1 MIRKRVRFHHTKNKG
16 DLGVRFA
23 EFDLSE
29 KGFDVLLP
37 LTEHAPF
44 DLVCYDGKKFY
55 RVQVKYR
62 SAVNGAIFVRFK
74 SVWADRHGVHVVD
87 MDKNAIDVVC
97 VYCPDTR
104 RCYYF
109 DPKDFRTSV
118 MLRLDPTRNRQ
129 SKGVNL
135 ADEYLEFPATLRG

>member
-1 MIRKRVRFHHTKNKG
+1 MLRCGARYHHTKNKG

-29 KGFDVLLP
+29 KGFEVLLP

-62 SAVNGAIFVRFK
+62 SAVNGTLKVRFN
-74 SVWADRHGVHVVD
+74 SVWADRHGVHVAD
-87 MDKNAIDVVC
+87 MDKSAVDVVC

-109 DPKDFRTSV
+109 DPKRFRQSV
-118 MLRLDPTRNRQ
+118 MLRLAPTRNQQ
-129 SKGVNL
+129 SKRVHL
-135 ADEYLEFPATLRG
+135 ADEYVEFPAALGG